1 MASRKNATKVFLC
14 LAGLIVAATIGGLI
28 YTRLAIYPTLG
39 IFDLIGPLL
48 AFLILLLAGLLLAA
62 SFVGYVVFL
71 KSLSFKKTV
80 LAALCTFFLPV
91 AAGFGL
97 LSLSAATSRKL
108 DLQKTAREETA
119 REAAAVTEV
128 RESNDEDSIT
138 TQLDL
143 EVKKDGRYLLEVVW
157 ESDNYPIKITL
168 APALLDNSAIDLGKQ
183 QALKPGRHS
192 LTLKWQLK
200 LDNTITNEVRPISI
214 MVFYS
219 LEGVRS
225 PLFKNKAVNAWHYQ
239 TKKYT
244 SGFYFTK

>member
-1 MASRKNATKVFLC
+1 MSSRKKATKIFLC
-14 LAGLIVAATIGGLI
+14 LVGLIIIGTFVCI
-28 YTRLAIYPTLG
+28 RLAVYSTSGL
-39 IFDLIGPLL
+39 FDLIAPIFVL
-48 AFLILLLAGLLLAA
+48 FFLLLAGLLLTA
-62 SFVGYVVFL
+62 SFIGYKVFL
-71 KSLSFKKTV
+71 KSLSFKKAL
-80 LAALCTFFLPV
+80 LAALCTLFLPV
-91 AAGFGL
+91 ATGYCL
-97 LSLSAATSRKL
+97 LSLSTAPSRRL
-108 DLQKTAREETA
+108 DLQKTAQEETV

-128 RESNDEDSIT
+128 RETNDKDSIA

-143 EVKKDGRYLLEVVW
+143 EVRKDGRYLLEVVW

-168 APALLDNSAIDLGKQ
+168 AQALLDNSVIDLGKQ

-200 LDNTITNEVRPISI
+200 LDNTITNEVRPINI
-214 MVFYS
+214 KVFYL